1 MTQATVATAGAPG
14 GARRRGGG
22 SGAPA
27 TDPRTITDFED
38 VAAIPFVFA
47 RHPVHHEAHMHMNNM
62 YSADHGVTYRASKRT
77 TVMATK

>member
-1 MTQATVATAGAPG
+1 MTQATVAAAGAPG

-47 RHPVHHEAHMHMNNM
+47 RHPVRQQGAE
-62 YSADHGVTYRASKRT
+62 RAITLTRWACPCL
-77 TVMATK
+77 MGG